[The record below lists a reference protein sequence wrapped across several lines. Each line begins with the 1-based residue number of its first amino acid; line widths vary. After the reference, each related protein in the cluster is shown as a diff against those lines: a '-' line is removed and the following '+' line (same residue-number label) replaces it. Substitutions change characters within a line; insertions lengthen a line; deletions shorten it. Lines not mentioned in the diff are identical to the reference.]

1 MILLL
6 PMTIKKNIV
15 FSLKKYGDVEQKY
28 MIRMRVS
35 YRGYRLDLATG
46 YYLREKTNSDNIFNA
61 VDDATRKALRRDLE
75 TINSSFDYFENKGI
89 VPSPQELKNRIRGTV
104 TQQPSNLSFF
114 KTFDIFIDDGKVNN
128 SWTNGTLC
136 KFFSLKKDL
145 MYFDENLG
153 FEDFSEE
160 KLTSFVLFLK
170 DEHKLSNST
179 IQKKIDYLRWFLN
192 WAYNRGFNNTSAFKT
207 FRTTLKKTQNKV
219 IYLTKEELDQLRAF
233 KIPSHYHHLEKIR
246 DVFLFCCFSGLRHS
260 DAYNLKR
267 IDIKDNHFEITTVKT
282 ADSLSIELNHMTRTI
297 LNKYSG
303 IEFKNG
309 KALPV
314 IGNQAMNRDLK
325 VLCKLAGI
333 NSPVRI
339 TSYRGSYRI
348 DSIKEKWEL
357 IGTHTG
363 RRTFIVNAL
372 SLGISPSIVM
382 KWTGHSEYKSMKP
395 YIDIV
400 DNIKAREMKKFNDLL
415 VNEGE

>member
-1 MILLL
+1 
-6 PMTIKKNIV
+6 MTIKKNTI
-15 FSLKKYGDVEQKY
+15 FSLKKYGDAEQKY
-28 MIRMRVS
+28 MIRLRVS
-35 YRGYRLDLATG
+35 YHGYRLDLATG
-46 YYLREKTNSDNIFNA
+46 FYLKEKIDSDKILQA
-61 VDDATRKALRRDLE
+61 VDDTTRIALLREID
-75 TINSSFDYFENKGI
+75 TINSSFDYFEHKGI
-89 VPSPQELKNRIRGTV
+89 VPTPQELKKRIRGTV
-104 TQQPSNLSFF
+104 TQQTSNISFF
-114 KTFDIFIDDGKVNN
+114 KTFDTFIEDGKVNN
-128 SWTNGTLC
+128 SWANGTLS

-145 MYFDENLG
+145 LCFSEDLN
-153 FEDFSEE
+153 FEEFTEE

-170 DEHKLSNST
+170 DEHKLCNST

-192 WAYNRGFNNTSAFKT
+192 WAHNRGFNNTSDYKV
-207 FRTTLKKTQNKV
+207 FRTALKKTQNKV
-219 IYLTKEELDQLRAF
+219 IFLSKEELDQLRAYH
-233 KIPSHYHHLEKIR
+233 IPSRYQYLEKVR

-282 ADSLSIELNHMTRTI
+282 ADSLSIELNHITRAI
-297 LNKYSG
+297 LNKYNG

-314 IGNQAMNRDLK
+314 IGNQAMNRALK
-325 VLCKLAGI
+325 VLCRMAGI
-333 NSPVRI
+333 NKPVRI
-339 TSYRGSYRI
+339 TSYRGSCRI
-348 DSIKEKWEL
+348 DTIKEKWEL

-400 DNIKAREMKKFNDLL
+400 DEIKAKEMRKFDTLL
-415 VNEGE
+415 EK